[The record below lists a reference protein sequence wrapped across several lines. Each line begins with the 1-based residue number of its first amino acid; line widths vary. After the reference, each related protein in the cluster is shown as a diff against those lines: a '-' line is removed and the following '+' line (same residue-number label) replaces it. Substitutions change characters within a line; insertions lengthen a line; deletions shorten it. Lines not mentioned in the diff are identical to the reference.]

1 MQVGGHLAKLS
12 LESLGRLRDSISS
25 GKVGPELQALARAT
39 GTGAPALLVDQGVR
53 EQVQQRC
60 QDQGLPGYGSAPRS
74 VQNLTEG
81 GLKAGATLGHQASLS
96 AFIQDTSVPIEKRI
110 LGFMEHLE
118 QVNERDIAARTAELN
133 HPNARIADQSIP
145 IEQRILGVVEHLQQ
159 VGERDIAKKQTR
171 LDVAL
176 VRQAPPGA
184 SLTLDDFASRGGG
197 PLNLD
202 RVMLLDHLGR
212 ALIRGD
218 KKAAQ
223 EMVPDEPRSNWRALG
238 ARLISVAA
246 SLGTASA

>member
-110 LGFMEHLE
+110 LGRRGAPPAGRRTGHRQEADSARRRLGPSGAPGS
-118 QVNERDIAARTAELN
+118 QLDARRLRVERGRATESRPRYAAR
-133 HPNARIADQSIP
+133 S
-145 IEQRILGVVEHLQQ
+145 LGE
-159 VGERDIAKKQTR
+159 GPDPR
-171 LDVAL
+171 
-176 VRQAPPGA
+176 RQE
-184 SLTLDDFASRGGG
+184 GG
-197 PLNLD
+197 P
-202 RVMLLDHLGR
+202 
-212 ALIRGD
+212 GD
-218 KKAAQ
+218 
-223 EMVPDEPRSNWRALG
+223 G
-238 ARLISVAA
+238 A
-246 SLGTASA
+246 G

>member
-110 LGFMEHLE
+110 LGFM
-118 QVNERDIAARTAELN
+118 
-133 HPNARIADQSIP
+133 
-145 IEQRILGVVEHLQQ
+145 GVVEHLQQ

-171 LDVAL
+171 LDVDL